1 MIRFVMLSFITAKHN
16 FIEMKKTQLLSIFL
30 FLLGSTFLSAQSITV
45 TGKVTSGDE
54 PEGVIGAT
62 IILKSDQSIGT
73 TTEFDGTYSIEV
85 PDAANSVLIFSY
97 TGFKT
102 VEIPVDARSTID
114 VVLESGLFL
123 DEVVVVGYGTQ
134 KKKVVTGSI
143 AKVNA
148 EELESMAVTRLENS
162 LQGRTS
168 GVRVTSDSGQPG
180 AGAVVRI
187 RGTNT
192 PGNSEPLYV
201 VDGVPIGGGIDYLS
215 QNDIESIEVLK
226 DASAGIY
233 GARSASGVIL
243 VTTKKGKAG
252 KMNVN
257 YNAYYGVQN
266 PWRKLRV
273 LNATEYATLLNEASV
288 ADGGEV
294 LFEDPASLGE
304 GTDWQDAVFNKNA
317 PIQNHE
323 ISLSAGNDK
332 STYFASISYFD
343 QSGIVSEED
352 SRYTRYTLRLN
363 STHKVSDR
371 LTIGNT
377 LAYSNVES
385 VGVSTNSEFGS
396 PLSRAI
402 NLDPI
407 TPIYE
412 TDEDVLNSSVFTNF
426 PVVSDEN
433 GVFGISELVTSEILN
448 PLAALEVQ
456 QGVGHSDKLVGN
468 IYGEVKLLDGLKFRS
483 SFGADLAFW
492 GGKGFNPVFYLNAA
506 NRNEINS
513 FNRSKN
519 QGLKWIIENTLSY
532 QKLIGDHDI
541 SFLLGASGERN
552 FGNGISATIQDIPAT
567 SLEDAS
573 FFFFNEPDLQR
584 AGGFEYDG
592 TFASYFGRAIYNY
605 KQKYLLQF
613 VMRADGSSNFGDNN
627 KFGYFP
633 SVSAGWIA
641 TDEEFLSNN
650 PYLNFLKLRASW
662 GQNGNDRIGQFRYIS
677 TIGEGRTYTFGSGDN
692 LVNGV
697 SPNGISN
704 PDLRWES
711 TAQTN
716 IGFDAV
722 LFKDVSMTVDFY
734 NKKTTG
740 ILAIDPVPLFVG
752 NAAPT
757 ANIGDVENRGVDI
770 ELGWKKIK
778 KDWEIEIFGNVT
790 YNQNEVIFLG
800 TESDFIPGQRV
811 GPQGLE
817 VTRTSVGESFN
828 YIFGLKTD
836 GLFQNQAEINNY
848 VNEQGLPLQPEA
860 QPGDIKFVDFNNDG
874 VIDEDDRTKIGDAI
888 PDWTYGITLSGKYK
902 NFDLTVFAQGVTGND
917 VFNATRRFDLNKSNF
932 TAAALER
939 WTGEG
944 TSNSFPRM
952 TLLDPNRNFSQSSD
966 FFVQDGSFFRI
977 KTFQIG
983 YNVPA
988 EWLEKVRMKKVR
1000 LYVSGNNIL
1009 TFTKYGGFDSE
1020 ITSGVDRGIY
1030 PQARSYMFGLNVGF

>member
-1 MIRFVMLSFITAKHN
+1 
-16 FIEMKKTQLLSIFL
+16 MKKTQLLSIFL

-45 TGKVTSGDE
+45 TGKVTSSEDS
-54 PEGVIGAT
+54 EGVIGAT
-62 IILKSDQSIGT
+62 IILKNDQSVGT

-102 VEIPVDARSTID
+102 VEIPVDARTNID
-114 VVLESGLFL
+114 VVLETGLFL
-123 DEVVVVGYGTQ
+123 DEIVVVGYGTQ
-134 KKKVVTGSI
+134 RKKVVTGAI
-143 AKVNA
+143 AKVDA
-148 EELESMAVTRLENS
+148 SDLENMAVVRLENS

-180 AGAVVRI
+180 SGATVRI

-201 VDGVPIGGGIDYLS
+201 VDGVPIGGGIDYLA

-252 KMNVN
+252 TMSVN
-257 YNAYYGVQN
+257 YNGYYGVQN

-273 LNATEYATLLNEASV
+273 LNGTEYATLLNEASA
-288 ADGGEV
+288 ADGGNI
-294 LFEDPASLGE
+294 LFDDPQSLGE

-317 PIQNHE
+317 PMQNHE
-323 ISLSAGNDK
+323 ISLSAGTEK
-332 STYFASISYFD
+332 STYFASISYND
-343 QSGIVSEED
+343 QYGIVSEDD

-363 STHKVSDR
+363 STHKVGSR
-371 LTIGNT
+371 FTLGNT
-377 LAYSNVES
+377 LAYSNVKS
-385 VGVSTNSEFGS
+385 NGVSTNSEFGS

-402 NLDPI
+402 NLDPL
-407 TPIYE
+407 TPVYE

-433 GVFGISELVTSEILN
+433 GVFGISELVTSEVLN

-468 IYGEVKLLDGLKFRS
+468 LYGEFEIIDGLKFRTS
-483 SFGADLAFW
+483 VGADLAFW
-492 GGKGFNPVFYLNAA
+492 GGEGFSPAFYLNAA
-506 NRNEINS
+506 NRNDVNS
-513 FNRSKN
+513 YNRSKN
-519 QGLKWIIENTLSY
+519 QGLKWIVENTLTY
-532 QKLIGDHDI
+532 QKVFGDHDL
-541 SFLLGASGERN
+541 SLLAGTSGERN
-552 FGNGISATIQDIPAT
+552 SGNGISATIQDIPAT
-567 SLEDAS
+567 GIDDAS
-573 FFFFNEPDLQR
+573 FAYFNEIELQR
-584 AGGFEYDG
+584 AGGYEYDG

-605 KQKYLLQF
+605 KQKYLFQF
-613 VMRADGSSNFGDNN
+613 VMRADGSSNFGSNN

-633 SVSAGWIA
+633 SVSAGWVV
-641 TDEEFLSNN
+641 TDEEFLVNN
-650 PYLNFLKLRASW
+650 SMINFLKIRASW

-677 TIGEGRTYTFGSGDN
+677 TIGEGRTYTFGQGDN
-692 LVNGV
+692 LINGV

-704 PDLRWES
+704 PDLKWES

-716 IGFDAV
+716 LGFDAT
-722 LFKDVSMTVDFY
+722 LFRDLTMTVDFY
-734 NKKTTG
+734 KKKTTG

-752 NAAPT
+752 NSPPT
-757 ANIGDVENRGVDI
+757 ANIGDVENKGVDI
-770 ELGWKKIK
+770 ELGWKKNK
-778 KDWEIEIFGNVT
+778 RDWDVEVFGNVT
-790 YNQNEVIFLG
+790 YNSNEVVFLG
-800 TESDFIPGQRV
+800 SESDFIPGSRV

-828 YIFGLKTD
+828 YLFGLKTD
-836 GLFQNQAEINNY
+836 GLFQNQAEINSY
-848 VNEQGLPLQPEA
+848 VNEQGLPLQAEA
-860 QPGDIKFVDFNNDG
+860 QPGDIRFVDYNNDG
-874 VIDEDDRTKIGDAI
+874 VIDEDDRTKIGNAI
-888 PDWTYGITLSGKYK
+888 PDWTYGLTISARYK
-902 NFDLTVFAQGVTGND
+902 DFDFTIFGQGVNGND
-917 VFNATRRFDLNKSNF
+917 VYNATRRFDLNKSNF
-932 TAAALER
+932 NADALGR

-944 TSNSFPRM
+944 TSTSFPRM
-952 TLLDPNRNFSQSSD
+952 TLLDANRNFSRSSD

-977 KTFQIG
+977 KTLQIG
-983 YNVPA
+983 YNLPA
-988 EWLEKVRMKKVR
+988 QWLEKVGIKKVR
-1000 LYVSGNNIL
+1000 LYVSGNNVL

-1030 PQARSYMFGLNVGF
+1030 PQARSYLFGANVGF

>member
-1 MIRFVMLSFITAKHN
+1 
-16 FIEMKKTQLLSIFL
+16 MKKTQLLSIFL

-45 TGKVTSGDE
+45 TGTVTSSE
-54 PEGVIGAT
+54 EAEGVIGAT

-73 TTEFDGTYSIEV
+73 TTEIDGTYSIEV

-102 VEIPVDARSTID
+102 VEIPVDARTTID
-114 VVLESGLFL
+114 VVLETGLFL

-134 KKKVVTGSI
+134 KKKVVTGAI
-143 AKVNA
+143 AKVDA
-148 EELESMAVTRLENS
+148 SELENMAVVRLENS

-180 AGAVVRI
+180 AGATVRI

-201 VDGVPIGGGIDYLS
+201 VDGVPIGGGIDYLAQS
-215 QNDIESIEVLK
+215 DIESIEVLK

-252 KMNVN
+252 TMSVN
-257 YNAYYGVQN
+257 YNGYYGVQN

-273 LNATEYATLLNEASV
+273 LNGTEYATLLNEASA
-288 ADGGEV
+288 ADGGSI
-294 LFEDPASLGE
+294 LFDDPESLGE

-317 PIQNHE
+317 PMQNHE
-323 ISLSAGNDK
+323 ISLSAGTEK
-332 STYFASISYFD
+332 STYFASISYND
-343 QSGIVSEED
+343 QFGIVSEDD

-363 STHKVSDR
+363 STHKVGSKFT
-371 LTIGNT
+371 LGNT
-377 LAYSNVES
+377 LAYSNVKS
-385 VGVSTNSEFGS
+385 NGVSTNSEFGS

-402 NLDPI
+402 NLDPL
-407 TPIYE
+407 TPVYE

-456 QGVGHSDKLVGN
+456 QGEGHSDKLVGN
-468 IYGEVKLLDGLKFRS
+468 IYGEFEIIDGLKFRTS
-483 SFGADLAFW
+483 VGADLAFW
-492 GGKGFNPVFYLNAA
+492 GGVGFTPSFYLNAA
-506 NRNEINS
+506 NRNDVNS
-513 FNRSKN
+513 YNRSKN
-519 QGLKWIIENTLSY
+519 QGLKWIVENTLTY
-532 QKLIGDHDI
+532 QKVFGDHDL
-541 SFLLGASGERN
+541 SLLAGASGERN

-567 SLEDAS
+567 SIEDAS
-573 FFFFNEPDLQR
+573 FAYFNEIETQR
-584 AGGFEYDG
+584 AGGYEYDG

-605 KQKYLLQF
+605 KQKYLFQV
-613 VMRADGSSNFGDNN
+613 VMRADGSSNFGSNN

-633 SVSAGWIA
+633 SVSAGWVV
-641 TDEEFLSNN
+641 TDEEFLVNN
-650 PYLNFLKLRASW
+650 SMINFLKIRASW

-677 TIGEGRTYTFGSGDN
+677 TIGEGRTYTFGQGDN

-704 PDLRWES
+704 PDLKWES

-716 IGFDAV
+716 IGFDAT
-722 LFKDVSMTVDFY
+722 LFKDVSMTIDFY
-734 NKKTTG
+734 KKKTTG
-740 ILAIDPVPLFVG
+740 ILATDPVPLFVG
-752 NAAPT
+752 NAPPT
-757 ANIGDVENRGVDI
+757 ANIGDVENRGVDV

-778 KDWEIEIFGNVT
+778 SDWELEVFGNVT
-790 YNQNEVIFLG
+790 YNQNEVVFLG
-800 TESDFIPGQRV
+800 SESDFIPGARV

-828 YIFGLKTD
+828 YLFGLKTD
-836 GLFQNQAEINNY
+836 GLFQNQSEINSY
-848 VNEQGLPLQPEA
+848 VNEQGLPLQAEA
-860 QPGDIKFVDFNNDG
+860 QPGDIRFVDFNNDG
-874 VIDEDDRTKIGDAI
+874 VIDEDDRTKIGNAI
-888 PDWTYGITLSGKYK
+888 PDLTYGLTISAKYK
-902 NFDLTVFAQGVTGND
+902 NFDFTIFGQGVNGND
-917 VFNATRRFDLNKSNF
+917 VYNATRRFDLNKSNF
-932 TAAALER
+932 NADALGR

-952 TLLDPNRNFSQSSD
+952 TLLDANRNFSRSSD

-977 KTFQIG
+977 KTLQFG
-983 YNVPA
+983 YNLPK
-988 EWLEKVRMKKVR
+988 EWLEKVGMKKVR
-1000 LYVSGNNIL
+1000 LYVSGNNVL

-1030 PQARSYMFGLNVGF
+1030 PQARSYLFGVNVGF